1 MELTIPKTKQKQFRN
16 AQNIIAIIVFLL
28 CFTIYVWFALSGDN
42 HLLTPTGLKE
52 TVQELGAFGPLIYM
66 GILALSVVVSPIP
79 GAPLVIAGGV
89 IWEFPLAGI
98 YSIVGGFSG
107 GVFAYLIG
115 RYFAASTIEAITG
128 KSINLGKKYQE
139 QSAGWFVFLSRLL
152 PVLPFGFISYASGVA
167 RLPAS
172 SYLVGTL
179 LGMIPPTLLLSYFG
193 KSLTLSVVQ
202 ENMMLILA
210 VILVVTCLFFLLK
223 FFRTVKLS
231 IRGNKASLP
240 LQSEKNDYH
249 FRSGIN

>member
-1 MELTIPKTKQKQFRN
+1 MELSIPKTRQKQFRN
-16 AQNIIAIIVFLL
+16 AQNVIALILFLL
-28 CFTIYVWFALSGDN
+28 CLTIYIWFAVSGDN

-52 TVQELGAFGPLIYM
+52 TVQELGVFGPLIYM

-79 GAPLVIAGGV
+79 GAPLVIVGGV

-128 KSINLGKKYQE
+128 KSINLGKKYQ
-139 QSAGWFVFLSRLL
+139 SAGWFVFLSRLL

-167 RLPAS
+167 RLAAS

-202 ENMMLILA
+202 ENITLILA
-210 VILVVTCLFFLLK
+210 VILVVACLFLLLK
-223 FFRTVKLS
+223 LFRTVKLS
-231 IRGNKASLP
+231 IRGKKASLP
-240 LQSEKNDYH
+240 LQSEK
-249 FRSGIN
+249 